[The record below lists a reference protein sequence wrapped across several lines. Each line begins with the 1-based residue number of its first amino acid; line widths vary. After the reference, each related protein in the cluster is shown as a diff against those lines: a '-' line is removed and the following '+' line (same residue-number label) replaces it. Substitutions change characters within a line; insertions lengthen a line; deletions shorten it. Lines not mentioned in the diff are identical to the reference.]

1 MSKAY
6 YVYILES
13 KYGRSPYIGITGNI
27 INRMFQHKN
36 HLINGYTDKYNA
48 TKLIYLE
55 EFADSKEAIKREKQ
69 LKGWTRSKKYGLVDK
84 VNSDRKDLSESWGI
98 SILSPTERRLWVENY
113 RKLNE
118 EKKKNN
124 NKC

>member
-13 KYGRSPYIGITGNI
+13 KYGRSPYICITGNI

-36 HLINGYTDKYNA
+36 HLINGYTDKCNA

-55 EFADSKEAIKREKQ
+55 EFVDSKEAIKREKQ

-84 VNSDRKDLSESWGI
+84 VNPDRKDLSESWGI

-124 NKC
+124 NKY

>member
-13 KYGRSPYIGITGNI
+13 KYGKSPYIGVTGNI

-36 HLINGYTDKYNA
+36 HLIKGYTDKYNA

-55 EFADSKEAIKREKQ
+55 EYSDSKDAIKREKQ
-69 LKGWTRSKKYGLVDK
+69 LKGWTRAKKYGLVDK
-84 VNSDRKDLSESWGI
+84 VNPDRKDLSEGWGI

-118 EKKKNN
+118 EKKKDN
-124 NKC
+124 NKY